1 MQILFPREQQLT
13 FDNGGVDFP
22 AIVDGRRVPCKIS
35 GKALDNH
42 FKAETE
48 GMLRSFL
55 KHRSEIEAKARELI
69 EQQKF
74 QRDGSLL
81 IDTFEGLSWFRVERF
96 SWAHKC
102 KGLGHLDNAPGVKRG
117 NDGLF

>member
-13 FDNGGVDFP
+13 FDNDGVDFP
-22 AIVDGRRVPCKIS
+22 AIVDGRRVPCKILCE
-35 GKALDNH
+35 ALANH
-42 FKAETE
+42 FKAERE

-74 QRDGSLL
+74 RRNGSLL
-81 IDTFEGLSWFRVERF
+81 IDTFEGLS
-96 SWAHKC
+96 
-102 KGLGHLDNAPGVKRG
+102 
-117 NDGLF
+117 